1 MSHIFSNKPII
12 VHLLLEKVLI
22 EYLDNNKETLDGS
35 YMVQIQWQTLDYSG
49 TEANDR
55 ILVKVRW
62 LAPDTYQLKLFYRY
76 IILCDATMYLI
87 CSPHKVSVGVWGT
100 FLHLRINWTEIIIK
114 PNVIT
119 LNANVESSHSNH
131 SVI

>member
-49 TEANDR
+49 TVANDR

-87 CSPHKVSVGVWGT
+87 CSPHKVSVGV
-100 FLHLRINWTEIIIK
+100 
-114 PNVIT
+114 
-119 LNANVESSHSNH
+119 
-131 SVI
+131 